1 VNHDHKSLLDR
12 RREGQEFSLADINRA
27 LQDAGDLAQDRSER
41 VVTPIPLESE
51 GNREAAST
59 GMVAGCEGGN
69 KKAAWAGWSRYLDC
83 RDAEATT

>member
-1 VNHDHKSLLDR
+1 MYESKNLLDR

-27 LQDAGDLAQDRSER
+27 LQDAGDLEPNRGER
-41 VVTPIPLESE
+41 MAAPIPHESQ
-51 GNREAAST
+51 GNGETAST